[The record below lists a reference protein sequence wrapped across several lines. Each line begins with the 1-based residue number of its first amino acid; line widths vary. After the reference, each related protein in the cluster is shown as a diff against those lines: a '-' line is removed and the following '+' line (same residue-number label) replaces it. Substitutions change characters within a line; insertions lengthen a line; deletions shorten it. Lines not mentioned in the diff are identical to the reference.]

1 MGNDEGEN
9 GERVEQHLSTEEIER
24 YIDGELDA
32 EMEQRLVF
40 IRNLY
45 RGDDVATAAKMVG
58 KDEETGQKWLRR
70 WNEGGIGAL
79 GPGGTT
85 GGGLAPGQQATVEYL
100 DYEILDDYGWTLDDP
115 GLFEKAADAD
125 LDERDHGVISVEAN
139 EHILEAAESQ
149 GLEWPYSCRGGA
161 CANCAA
167 VLFEGEIDIDLA
179 SQEILPEEAIH
190 ERDIRLTCIG
200 TPGSEEI
207 KIVYNA
213 KHEEYLQDIV
223 LPPRES
229 G

>member
-1 MGNDEGEN
+1 MGSEGGDN
-9 GERVEQHLSTEEIER
+9 GERVEHHLSAETLER

-40 IRNLY
+40 IRTLY
-45 RGDDVATAAKMVG
+45 RGDDVETAAKMVG
-58 KDEETGQKWLRR
+58 KGEKTGRQWLRR
-70 WNEGGIGAL
+70 WNDGGIGAL
-79 GPGGTT
+79 QPGGTT
-85 GGGLAPGQQATVEYL
+85 GGGLAPGTQATVEYL
-100 DYEILDDYGWTLDDP
+100 NYEVLDDYDWDLDDP
-115 GLFEKAADAD
+115 DLFEKAAKAE
-125 LDERDHGVISVEAN
+125 LDERDHGSLSVKAN
-139 EHILEAAESQ
+139 EHILEAAEAR

-167 VLFEGEIDIDLA
+167 ILFEGEIDIDLG

-200 TPGSEEI
+200 TPATEEI

-223 LPPRES
+223 LPPR
-229 G
+229 